1 MHVNTAVRSHLDEL
15 LSQTDSEKEWWEKH
29 RKNIETEKQEPVA
42 VEEPKDSPTKS
53 ADEDAVMVE
62 TPSQPPVV
70 DTPTKS
76 SGGKKKGKG
85 KK

>member
-1 MHVNTAVRSHLDEL
+1 MHVNTAVRSHLNEL
-15 LSQTDSEKEWWEKH
+15 LSQTEPEKEWWEKH
-29 RKNIETEKQEPVA
+29 RSKVESEKTAPAA
-42 VEEPKDSPTKS
+42 VEAPKESPTKS